1 MDYIKEARRTRS
13 DDYHGENVSFH
24 HFRDCLTAAIKSLRD
39 LDQIKKA
46 LFYGKRIEHD
56 KTKGNCSLLPA
67 WVADNDAQAVDIMHG
82 IIGKATEAGE
92 LLEALYKCTMDGE
105 PLDKINTLEEVGDGI
120 WYDALILGALGYA
133 FVDAQRINISKLQ
146 KRYPAEKFTAE
157 RAEHRD
163 IEAERQEM
171 ADATGYSD
179 DAADLAIDRKQ
190 DLPFINGQSFYD

>member
-24 HFRDCLTAAIKSLRD
+24 EFRDYLAVAIKSLRD
-39 LDQIKKA
+39 LDHIKKA
-46 LFYGKRIEHD
+46 LFYGKKIEHD
-56 KTKGNCSLLPA
+56 KTKGDCSLLPA
-67 WVADNDAQAVDIMHG
+67 WVADSDEQAIDIMHG

-105 PLDKINTLEEVGDGI
+105 PLDESNAIEEVGDGL
-120 WYDALILGALGYA
+120 WYDALILGALGSS
-133 FVDAQRINISKLQ
+133 FEDAQRINISKLC
-146 KRYPAEKFTAE
+146 KRYPEKFTAE

-163 IEAERQEM
+163 VEAEKKVM
-171 ADATGYSD
+171 ADAANYSD

>member
-39 LDQIKKA
+39 LDHIKKA
-46 LFYGKRIEHD
+46 LFYGKKIEHD
-56 KTKGNCSLLPA
+56 RTKGDCALLPA
-67 WVADNDAQAVDIMHG
+67 WVADSDEQAIDIMHG

-92 LLEALYKCTMDGE
+92 LLEALYKCTMDCE
-105 PLDKINTLEEVGDGI
+105 PLDESNVIELVCDGL
-120 WYDALILGALGYA
+120 WYDDLILGALGSS
-133 FVDAQRINISKLQ
+133 FEDAQRINIPKLQ
-146 KRYPAEKFTAE
+146 KIYPEKFTAE

-163 IEAERQEM
+163 IEAES
-171 ADATGYSD
+171 AATGYSD

-190 DLPFINGQSFYD
+190 ELPSINGQSFHD

>member
-13 DDYHGENVSFH
+13 DDYHGESVSFH
-24 HFRDCLTAAIKSLRD
+24 NFHDCLTSAIKSLRE

-46 LFYGKRIEHD
+46 LFYGKKIEHD
-56 KTKGNCSLLPA
+56 RINGDCSLLPA
-67 WVADNDAQAVDIMHG
+67 WVADSDERAIDIMHG

-92 LLEALYKCTMDGE
+92 LLEALYKCTIEGE
-105 PLDKINTLEEVGDGI
+105 PLDESNTIEEVGDGL
-120 WYDALILGALGYA
+120 WYDALILGALGA
-133 FVDAQRINISKLQ
+133 SFEDAQRINISKLR
-146 KRYPAEKFTAE
+146 KRYPDKFTAE

-171 ADATGYSD
+171 ADAANYSD